1 MSVTMKR
8 FVLACTLVVFG
19 LMTTIHAYAEEP
31 ITVFKGEKIVD
42 NKPYYLRLTNGN
54 ILTGEIVEI
63 FIDEKDGEAVK
74 IKTVIGTATVY
85 AKQIAAFRLVEES
98 YRQTHR
104 VFLMPTAEPIGN
116 NHFIGAFEGV
126 FLYAG
131 VGWEW
136 LSVTAGRTFVPT
148 ISGSEQFSL
157 MTAKATVYHA
167 DNENMPGGMSIAVG
181 GSLAFLNAKNQIQN
195 IFANAT
201 FTLTRTRLTGLLF
214 YKAGNESFFTA
225 TAGTIGAA
233 NVKYNNGAFGI
244 GLGLDTKLSEWN
256 DLHFIAEGWNN
267 DIELPFNSAALLGI
281 RIANTAL
288 SADFGVIA
296 FTAPA
301 VVPFISF
308 SWTPF

>member
-104 VFLMPTAEPIGN
+104 VFLMPTA
-116 NHFIGAFEGV
+116 
-126 FLYAG
+126 
-131 VGWEW
+131 
-136 LSVTAGRTFVPT
+136 
-148 ISGSEQFSL
+148 
-157 MTAKATVYHA
+157 
-167 DNENMPGGMSIAVG
+167 
-181 GSLAFLNAKNQIQN
+181 
-195 IFANAT
+195 
-201 FTLTRTRLTGLLF
+201 
-214 YKAGNESFFTA
+214 
-225 TAGTIGAA
+225 
-233 NVKYNNGAFGI
+233 
-244 GLGLDTKLSEWN
+244 
-256 DLHFIAEGWNN
+256 
-267 DIELPFNSAALLGI
+267 
-281 RIANTAL
+281 
-288 SADFGVIA
+288 
-296 FTAPA
+296 
-301 VVPFISF
+301 
-308 SWTPF
+308 